1 MINSL
6 AISSVIVCLGIL
18 PSLWVST
25 KKLKGE
31 RNIFSLLVLF
41 ALLFVFATLISSC
54 LNSNFLIQSIKE
66 GEGLMKVEI
75 PLDLFFYAFLFEGLL
90 IDGFLFLM
98 IRKLNKSNVWKWIV
112 SIMFFSLLI
121 ISVMAIGISH
131 FSGFSFEK
139 SFFFSCCGSLGFTGA
154 AWGLGYKEICVIGN
168 IYIQLTI
175 FLASFI
181 WLEYVIWNRY
191 SNKRDLRNT
200 ILLILGSFYTFVAL
214 IFSGWVIYHYAMPL
228 TEAYDLCL
236 KELIALSKRFHITY
250 NEINYIIFIYGF
262 LFVII
267 LNFTMAKLLTI
278 RKHTNEIQL
287 A

>member
-6 AISSVIVCLGIL
+6 TISSVIVSLGIL
-18 PSLWVST
+18 PSLWLSA

-31 RNIFSLLVLF
+31 RNIFSLLVF
-41 ALLFVFATLISSC
+41 CVLLFVFATLISAC
-54 LNSNFLIQSIKE
+54 VNSNFLIQSIKE
-66 GEGLMKVEI
+66 GEGLMKVDI
-75 PLDLFFYAFLFEGLL
+75 PVELFSYAFLIEGLL

-98 IRKLNKSNVWKWIV
+98 IRKLNKSNAWKWIV
-112 SIMFFSLLI
+112 FMMFFSLLI
-121 ISVMAIGISH
+121 ITIMATGISH
-131 FSGFSFEK
+131 FSGYSFEK

-181 WLEYVIWNRY
+181 WLECVIWNRY
-191 SNKRDLRNT
+191 SNKGDLGNT
-200 ILLILGSFYTFVAL
+200 MLLILGSFYTLGAL

-236 KELIALSKRFHITY
+236 NELIALSKKFHITY
-250 NEINYIIFIYGF
+250 NEVNYIIFIYGF
-262 LFVII
+262 LFIII
-267 LNFTMAKLLTI
+267 LNFTMAKLLTY